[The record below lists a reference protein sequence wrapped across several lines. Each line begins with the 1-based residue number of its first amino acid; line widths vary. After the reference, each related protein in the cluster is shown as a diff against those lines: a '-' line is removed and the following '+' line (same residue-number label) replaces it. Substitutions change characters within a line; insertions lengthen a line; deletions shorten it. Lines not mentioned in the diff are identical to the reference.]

1 MRFTPESVPHLCLVY
16 KGQNTLKHVIQ
27 LKLLPAIAVIIL
39 IWGSYPSLV
48 RSAGEAGMTP
58 RAGAHT
64 PPPGA
69 AAGIYLA
76 LGDSYTIGESVD
88 PTDRYPVQAVRL
100 FNGTDHLS
108 CQDPDIIAVTGWTT
122 GNLLEAVAP
131 LKPAAP
137 YRMVS
142 LLIGV
147 NNQYQ
152 GRSQSEYRDQ
162 FALLLQKSIL
172 LAGNDPSHVLVL
184 SIPDYSVTPFGRTRD
199 TSLIAAQIDS
209 FNGINRSLAADY
221 KVHYIDV
228 TTESRKAASDASLI
242 AADGL
247 HFSGKEYGCW
257 ARLMEPWL
265 REMER

>member
-1 MRFTPESVPHLCLVY
+1 
-16 KGQNTLKHVIQ
+16 VIQ
-27 LKLLPAIAVIIL
+27 VRLIPAIAVIIL

-48 RSAGEAGMTP
+48 RSAGTTP
-58 RAGAHT
+58 RPAATFLSRPTTALSLPVSAVT
-64 PPPGA
+64 PSTPRTELPLLISPGTPSSPGTKLPLLSSA
-69 AAGIYLA
+69 APASSSSNGLCSRVLSYLA

-88 PTDRYPVQAVRL
+88 PADRYPVQAVGL
-100 FNGTDHLS
+100 LNGTDHLS

-122 GNLLEAVAP
+122 GNLLDAVAR
-131 LKPAAP
+131 LKPVAP

-152 GRSQSEYRDQ
+152 GRSKAECRDQ
-162 FALLLQKSIL
+162 FAELLQKSIL

-184 SIPDYSVTPFGRTRD
+184 SIPDYSVTPFGRTGD
-199 TSLIAAQIDS
+199 TS
-209 FNGINRSLAADY
+209 F
-221 KVHYIDV
+221 
-228 TTESRKAASDASLI
+228 I

-247 HFSGKEYGCW
+247 HFSGKEYGRW

-265 REMER
+265 KGMLQ

>member
-1 MRFTPESVPHLCLVY
+1 M
-16 KGQNTLKHVIQ
+16 IQ
-27 LKLLPAIAVIIL
+27 VKLIPAIAVIIL
-39 IWGSYPSLV
+39 IWGSYPSLG
-48 RSAGEAGMTP
+48 RSAGETGWP
-58 RAGAHT
+58 SRAGAHT

-69 AAGIYLA
+69 AAGNYLA

-88 PTDRYPVQAVRL
+88 PADRYPVQAVRL
-100 FNGTDHLS
+100 LNGTDHLS

-122 GNLLEAVAP
+122 GNLLDALAS

-152 GRSQSEYRDQ
+152 GRSQSEYRNQ

-209 FNGINRSLAADY
+209 FNGINRNLAADY

-265 REMER
+265 REMLR